1 MHWGRVKRGETAAP
15 VLPPRRR
22 AAAAAAVL
30 GACLTAASLS
40 GAVLGVPTPPASDPT
55 VSAAAIEAFGRAHAA
70 LTALLG
76 LDEAFPRTVAV
87 MTAETAAGP
96 PSPPPARTFGE
107 YLADAL
113 RAVLGGDPH
122 D

>member
-1 MHWGRVKRGETAAP
+1 MHWGRVKKGEAAAP
-15 VLPPRRR
+15 AAPPRRR

-40 GAVLGVPTPPASDPT
+40 GAALGVPSPPASDPA
-55 VSAAAIEAFGRAHAA
+55 VSAAAIEAFGREHAA

-76 LDEAFPRTVAV
+76 IDEAFPRAAAAMTV
-87 MTAETAAGP
+87 ETAAA
-96 PSPPPARTFGE
+96 PPPTRTFGE

-113 RAVLGGDPH
+113 RAVLGGDPS